1 MDYYIVDAFTSEIFR
16 GNPAGVCVLE
26 NEIPAELM
34 QKIAFENN
42 LSETAFVCKKGERY
56 KLRWFTPGFE
66 IDLCGHATL
75 ATAYVITAFVEP
87 EIKQIEFE
95 TMSGVL
101 KVEKKGKVYEM
112 TFPNRQPQKID
123 ITEKIVDALG
133 FVPLELYSERDLYVV
148 MRTEQE
154 VKAFTPDYDK
164 LQNLHNWLG
173 IVITAPGTDSDFVSR
188 YFCPELKLEDPVTG
202 SSHSCLI
209 PMWQEKTGKS
219 KFQAKQLSQRGGI
232 LYCEAGINEVKIA
245 GEAALYL
252 KGSIVIPE
260 VDK

>member
-1 MDYYIVDAFTSEIFR
+1 MDYYVVDAFTSEIFC

-75 ATAYVITAFVEP
+75 ATAYVITTFVEP
-87 EIKQIEFE
+87 EITQIEFE

-101 KVEKKGKVYEM
+101 KVEKKEKVYEM
-112 TFPNRQPQKID
+112 TFPNRPPKRIET
-123 ITEKIVDALG
+123 TEKIVDALG
-133 FVPLELYSERDLYVV
+133 LEPLELHSERDLYVI
-148 MRTEQE
+148 MKTEQE

-164 LQNLHNWLG
+164 LKNLHNWLG
-173 IVITAPGTDSDFVSR
+173 IVITAPGTDADFVSR
-188 YFCPELKLEDPVTG
+188 YFCPELRLEDPVTG
-202 SSHSCLI
+202 SSHSSLI

-219 KFQAKQLSQRGGI
+219 KFQAKQLSQRGGV
-232 LYCEAGINEVKIA
+232 LYCEAGKNEVKIS

-252 KGSIVIPE
+252 KGSIAISE
-260 VDK
+260 KW

>member
-1 MDYYIVDAFTSEIFR
+1 MDYYMVDAFTSEIFR

-42 LSETAFVCKKGERY
+42 LSETAFVYKKGERY

-75 ATAYVITAFVEP
+75 ATAYVITTFVEP
-87 EIKQIEFE
+87 EITQIEFE

-101 KVEKKGKVYEM
+101 KVEKKEKVYEM
-112 TFPNRQPQKID
+112 TFPKRSPKRIE
-123 ITEKIVDALG
+123 ITEEIVEALG
-133 FVPLELYSERDLYVV
+133 IEPLELYSERDLYVV
-148 MRTEQE
+148 MKTEQE
-154 VKAFTPDYDK
+154 VKAYTPDYDK
-164 LQNLHNWLG
+164 LQSLHNWLG

-188 YFCPELKLEDPVTG
+188 YLCPELKLEDPVTG
-202 SSHSCLI
+202 SSHSSLV

-232 LYCEAGINEVKIA
+232 LYCEAGTNEVKIS

-252 KGSIVIPE
+252 KGSIAISE
-260 VDK
+260 NGK